1 MVGLLSQELFE
12 KLGLIFLFAFILSK
26 TKLFRNFI
34 LQEKTRS
41 IEKLIFMVA
50 FGFAGILMTY
60 WGTPVSGGIANSR
73 TIPVVAAGI
82 FGGPWVG
89 MGAGLI
95 AGYHRMFLVTGG
107 ELTAVACGISTFIGG
122 LIGGLAKPW
131 IEKKSETWLYGFIVG
146 LGVEVIQMGLI
157 LLIAR
162 PFTEALRLVQVIFLP
177 MTILNAI
184 GIALF
189 LMTSQQIYDDHEKAG
204 ALKAQLALDIATET
218 LPVLRKGLTL
228 KSAQKAAEMIR
239 VKTQVAAV
247 AFTNKTEVLAHV
259 GTGSDHHIAG
269 NLIATDM
276 TRKVLKTGVM
286 EIAQNRE
293 SIDCFEAGCQLKSA
307 IVVPLFVEDQIIGTL
322 KLYKRIENGIMP
334 SDIGL
339 AKGLGTLFSSQIE
352 LSKIEYQKKMLRE
365 SELKRL
371 QAQIHPHFLFNAL
384 NTIISLI
391 RTDPEVARQLL
402 HKLSFFLR
410 SSFRHQ
416 EAFIHLSE
424 EVRTLE
430 AYLAIEAARFQSRLQ
445 VKIDVEEG
453 LECKIPPLILQPLV
467 ENAVKHGLLPKKE
480 GGTVVLSVYRMEGHV
495 VFTVLDDGVGI
506 PEEGFGDLL
515 KKKTSGGIGLR
526 NVNERLKSIYG
537 EQLIITSELGKGT
550 AISFQIP
557 DRRVANDSSHVG

>member
-1 MVGLLSQELFE
+1 MVGLLSQELFD

-41 IEKLIFMVA
+41 IEKLIFMIA
-50 FGFAGILMTY
+50 FGLAGILMTY
-60 WGTPVSGGIANSR
+60 WGTPISGGIANSR
-73 TIPVVAAGI
+73 TIPVLAAGI

-89 MGAGLI
+89 LGAGII
-95 AGYHRMFLVTGG
+95 AGYHRMFLVVGG
-107 ELTAVACGISTFIGG
+107 ELTAVACGISTMLGG
-122 LIGGLAKPW
+122 LIGGLTKPW
-131 IEKKSETWLYGFIVG
+131 LEKKSRPWAYGFFVG

-162 PFTEALRLVQVIFLP
+162 PFSEALRLVEVIFLP
-177 MTILNAI
+177 MTVLNAI

-189 LMTSQQIYDDHEKAG
+189 MMTSQQIYDDQEKAG

-218 LPVLRKGLTL
+218 LPVLRKGFTRE
-228 KSAQKAAEMIR
+228 STMQAAEIIR
-239 VKTQVAAV
+239 AKTQVGAV
-247 AFTNKTEVLAHV
+247 AFTNKNEVLAHV
-259 GTGSDHHIAG
+259 GIGADHHISG

-276 TRKVLKTGVM
+276 TCRVLETGKM
-286 EIAQNRE
+286 QIGQTREDIACVE
-293 SIDCFEAGCQLKSA
+293 KGCGLKSA
-307 IVVPLFVEDQIIGTL
+307 IVVPLFAKDQLVGTL
-322 KLYKRIENGIMP
+322 KLYKRIENGITP

-352 LSKIEYQKKMLRE
+352 LSEIEYQKKMLRE

-384 NTIISLI
+384 NTIVSLV
-391 RTDPEVARQLL
+391 RTDPEIARKLL
-402 HKLSFFLR
+402 VELSYFLR

-416 EAFIHLSE
+416 EAFISLSE
-424 EVRTLE
+424 EVRTME
-430 AYLAIEAARFQSRLQ
+430 AYLAIEAARFQSRLK
-445 VKIDVEEG
+445 VRIDVEEG
-453 LECKIPPLILQPLV
+453 LECRIPPLILQPLV

-480 GGTVVLSVYRMEGHV
+480 GGTVVLSVNRIDQKI
-495 VFTVLDDGVGI
+495 VFTVMDDGVGI
-506 PEEGFGDLL
+506 PEEEMDHLL
-515 KKKTSGGIGLR
+515 KKKKSGGIGLR

-537 EQLIITSELGKGT
+537 ETLIVSSEVGRGT

-557 DRRVANDSSHVG
+557 DRRMTSDTSHVG

>member
-26 TKLFRNFI
+26 TKLFQNFI

-50 FGFAGILMTY
+50 FGLAGVLMTY

-73 TIPVVAAGI
+73 TIPVLAAGI

-89 MGAGLI
+89 LGAGII
-95 AGYHRMFLVTGG
+95 AGFHRMFLVVGG
-107 ELTAVACGISTFIGG
+107 ELTAVACGISTILGG
-122 LIGGLAKPW
+122 LIGGLTKPW
-131 IEKKSETWLYGFIVG
+131 LEKKSRPWLYGFFVA

-162 PFTEALRLVQVIFLP
+162 PFAEALRLVEVIFLP
-177 MTILNAI
+177 MTVLNAI

-189 LMTSQQIYDDHEKAG
+189 MMTSQQIYDDHEKAG

-218 LPVLRKGLTL
+218 LPVLRKGFTR
-228 KSAQKAAEMIR
+228 KSAEQAAEIIR
-239 VKTQVAAV
+239 AKTKVAAV
-247 AFTNKTEVLAHV
+247 AFTNMKEVLAHV
-259 GTGSDHHIAG
+259 GVGADHHIAG
-269 NLIATDM
+269 NEIATEM
-276 TRKVLKTGVM
+276 TKKVLKTSRL
-286 EIAQNRE
+286 EIAQNRQT
-293 SIDCFEAGCQLKSA
+293 IDCKVKGCLLKSA
-307 IVVPLFVEDQIIGTL
+307 IVVPIMAEDQIIGTL
-322 KLYKRIENGIMP
+322 KLYKKIENGIMP
-334 SDIGL
+334 SDIVL

-352 LSKIEYQKKMLRE
+352 LSAIEYQKKMLRE

-384 NTIISLI
+384 NTIVSLV
-391 RTDPEVARQLL
+391 RTDPEIARKLL
-402 HKLSFFLR
+402 HELSYFLR

-416 EAFIHLSE
+416 EAFISLSE

-430 AYLAIEAARFQSRLQ
+430 AYLSIEAARFQSRLK
-445 VKIDVEEG
+445 VRIDVEEG
-453 LECKIPPLILQPLV
+453 LECRIPPLILQPLV

-480 GGTVVLSVYRMEGHV
+480 GGTVVLSVNRVEQYII
-495 VFTVLDDGVGI
+495 FTVMDNGVGI
-506 PEEGFGDLL
+506 PQEELSELL
-515 KKKTSGGIGLR
+515 VKKKSGGIGLR

-537 EQLIITSELGKGT
+537 ETLIVSSEVGRGT

-557 DRRVANDSSHVG
+557 DRRMTSDTSHVG

>member
-41 IEKLIFMVA
+41 IEKLIFMIA
-50 FGFAGILMTY
+50 FGFAGIMMTY

-89 MGAGLI
+89 LGAGVI

-107 ELTAVACGISTFIGG
+107 ELTAVACGISTAIGG
-122 LIGGLAKPW
+122 LIGGLASPW
-131 IEKKSETWLYGFIVG
+131 MEKKSRPWLYGFFVG

-162 PFTEALRLVQVIFLP
+162 PFPEALRLVQVIFLP

-189 LMTSQQIYDDHEKAG
+189 MMTSQQIYDDHEKAG

-228 KSAQKAAEMIR
+228 ESASKAAEIIR
-239 VKTQVAAV
+239 AKTQVAAV
-247 AFTNKTEVLAHV
+247 AFTNTDAVLAHV
-259 GTGSDHHIAG
+259 GAGSDHHIAG
-269 NLIATDM
+269 NAIATDM
-276 TRKVLKTGVM
+276 TRKVLKTGRM

-293 SIDCFEAGCQLKSA
+293 KIDCVKKGCQLKSA
-307 IVVPLFVEDQIIGTL
+307 IVVPLFAEDQIVGAL

-384 NTIISLI
+384 NTIVSLV
-391 RTDPEVARQLL
+391 RTDPEIARKLL
-402 HKLSFFLR
+402 HELSYFLR

-416 EAFIHLSE
+416 EAFISLSE
-424 EVRTLE
+424 EIRTLE
-430 AYLAIEAARFQSRLQ
+430 AYLAIEEARFQSRLQ
-445 VKIDVEEG
+445 VRIDVEEG
-453 LECKIPPLILQPLV
+453 VECRIPPLILQPLV

-480 GGTVVLSVYRMEGHV
+480 GGTVVLSVHRMDQHI
-495 VFTVLDDGVGI
+495 VFTVLDNGVGI
-506 PEEGFGDLL
+506 PEEELTHLFE
-515 KKKTSGGIGLR
+515 KKVRGGIGLR

-537 EQLIITSELGKGT
+537 ESLIVNSEPGKGT

-557 DRRVANDSSHVG
+557 DRRVTNDTSHVG